1 MSHGETM
8 SLYGRV
14 LALQEVMIHIQKEVN
29 KLKNKYGRQKMG
41 AVKQALI
48 EVDDMVC
55 ASLNQ
60 GRTLNQTIRDL
71 RTEFNKKGRDNPY
84 LLDEDL
90 IEDKYY
96 QFRGAE

>member
-1 MSHGETM
+1 
-8 SLYGRV
+8 
-14 LALQEVMIHIQKEVN
+14 
-29 KLKNKYGRQKMG
+29 MG

-55 ASLNQ
+55 SSLNL

-96 QFRGAE
+96 QFRGE